1 MISLVGWQKLVSLHL
16 LLRLLLLAKPGSHS
30 AAAKPCHDQ
39 LRQPTGSL
47 LSLIQTIM
55 SFSFIGGYQH
65 GGHVKQS
72 VSNINCFHG
81 TVEYSRYKQAAE
93 PWCGVL
99 QLKDDTAR
107 VEEEEA
113 EKKVKLK
120 AMREHHHK
128 WEDTRE
134 GRVGTW
140 RDFVKGKKTRVS
152 LACLDRP
159 CFLQLVCHCAML
171 S

>member
-1 MISLVGWQKLVSLHL
+1 MEVTVLGQNQPFCSVADVILHKNMELHYMQARSKTILCSTMLKLLV
-16 LLRLLLLAKPGSHS
+16 
-30 AAAKPCHDQ
+30 CH
-39 LRQPTGSL
+39 
-47 LSLIQTIM
+47 
-55 SFSFIGGYQH
+55 
-65 GGHVKQS
+65 V
-72 VSNINCFHG
+72 
-81 TVEYSRYKQAAE
+81 
-93 PWCGVL
+93 

-140 RDFVKGKKTRVS
+140 RDFVKGKKTRVCTA
-152 LACLDRP
+152 LLEADN
-159 CFLQLVCHCAML
+159 H
-171 S
+171 

>member
-1 MISLVGWQKLVSLHL
+1 MALHAQSQSLQMASSELIS
-16 LLRLLLLAKPGSHS
+16 A
-30 AAAKPCHDQ
+30 
-39 LRQPTGSL
+39 
-47 LSLIQTIM
+47 
-55 SFSFIGGYQH
+55 
-65 GGHVKQS
+65 
-72 VSNINCFHG
+72 
-81 TVEYSRYKQAAE
+81 
-93 PWCGVL
+93 L

-107 VEEEEA
+107 CEEEEA

-140 RDFVKGKKTRVS
+140 RDFVKGKKTRV
-152 LACLDRP
+152 CLP
-159 CFLQLVCHCAML
+159 CC

>member
-1 MISLVGWQKLVSLHL
+1 MQ
-16 LLRLLLLAKPGSHS
+16 
-30 AAAKPCHDQ
+30 
-39 LRQPTGSL
+39 RQMRSYAIHEQYADL
-47 LSLIQTIM
+47 
-55 SFSFIGGYQH
+55 
-65 GGHVKQS
+65 
-72 VSNINCFHG
+72 
-81 TVEYSRYKQAAE
+81 
-93 PWCGVL
+93 L

-140 RDFVKGKKTRVS
+140 RDFVKGKKTRVR
-152 LACLDRP
+152 LAYCL
-159 CFLQLVCHCAML
+159 C